1 MNVLTVINERKLKL
15 LQKTSMVEN
24 IPFSPAQNDLLSR
37 QGVPI
42 ENFYRQLTDFSINPV
57 TTTRTG
63 VLIKNA
69 SGAPSSVQDQVICM
83 FYVILILLSRRQP
96 PSCGYCFIFVS
107 ISGVASSL

>member
-1 MNVLTVINERKLKL
+1 MKL
-15 LQKTSMVEN
+15 LQKTAMVEN
-24 IPFSPAQNDLLSR
+24 IPFSPDQKDFLPR
-37 QGVPI
+37 QEPI
-42 ENFYRQLTDFSINPV
+42 QNFYQQLTDFSIHPV
-57 TTTRTG
+57 TTTGTG
-63 VLIKNA
+63 LLIKTG

>member
-1 MNVLTVINERKLKL
+1 MKL

-69 SGAPSSVQDQVICM
+69 SGAPSYVQDQVICM
-83 FYVILILLSRRQP
+83 FYVILILLWRRQP
-96 PSCGYCFIFVS
+96 PSCGYCFILVC
-107 ISGVASSL
+107 ISGVISSL